1 MGLTVGQ
8 SLQKGKYI
16 LEEELGEGGF
26 GRTYKAINQ
35 VLKQVV
41 VIKTWK
47 SGVGEKGELAAVR
60 KEWLKEA
67 QRLIKCAHPN
77 IVGFYEFF
85 IEEEIPYI
93 VMDYI
98 EGETLEK
105 IVCRESPL
113 AEGTAIEYIG
123 QLGAALKVIHSKG
136 LLHRDIKPE
145 NVILERESQKV
156 VLIDFGIA
164 REFNQGRVQTHTS
177 IVSDGY
183 APIEQYLPKAPR
195 SRATDIYGL
204 AATLYTLVTGERPL
218 PAPLRN
224 RVSLSKPKEKRPE
237 LSNQIS
243 AAIMKGM
250 ALEIEERPSSIE
262 EWLSWLPQPES
273 KRSGSGEK
281 RVLGGKE
288 SQQQEW
294 RGGSQRKRVGYH
306 AQIAVGLLVW
316 AGMVWGVDYAWLRFE
331 SSSSQKKID
340 LKSREQV
347 PQIDGSVTLPS
358 PGSRRETQ
366 ETKLEKYPP
375 VPQVE
380 EEPVTLPSSG
390 SRRETQKTKL
400 EKSPPVAKVEE
411 EPVTLPSSGSRRET
425 QKTKLEK
432 YPPVPQVEE
441 EPVTLPSS
449 GSRRETQKT
458 KLEKSPPVPQV
469 EEEPVT
475 LPSSGS
481 RRETQKTKLEKYPP
495 VPQVVEQPIISP
507 PKVEQVSP
515 PKKSAVNA
523 TPVPTIVY
531 SPSEAISPP
540 KNSTSRSEINSRSS
554 RVEIDYQ
561 PNKISQRENRQIRI
575 IRSRREQIIR
585 KRVQIIRRR
594 EGEEDWDD

>member
-77 IVGFYEFF
+77 IVRFYEFF

-366 ETKLEKYPP
+366 ETKLEKSPP
-375 VPQVE
+375 VAKVE

-411 EPVTLPSSGSRRET
+411 KPVALPS
-425 QKTKLEK
+425 
-432 YPPVPQVEE
+432 PVEI
-441 EPVTLPSS
+441 
-449 GSRRETQKT
+449 RETQKT
-458 KLEKSPPVPQV
+458 KLEKSPPVAKV
-469 EEEPVT
+469 EEPRKTPE
-475 LPSSGS
+475 
-481 RRETQKTKLEKYPP
+481 TKLEKYPP
-495 VPQVVEQPIISP
+495 VPQVVEQPVISP
-507 PKVEQVSP
+507 PKVEQISP
-515 PKKSAVNA
+515 PNKSAVNA

-531 SPSEAISPP
+531 SPSEAITPP
-540 KNSTSRSEINSRSS
+540 QNSSSRSAINSRSS